1 MPGSLAP
8 DRPRGAWSINHHHS
22 RTRPRWLPPA
32 RRRPRGGRRR
42 QPAGW
47 PPIRACVPATVRGV
61 PTPPRRP
68 AGQLGRPVGRC
79 TLRAC
84 ACACGARSHVVHAPR
99 ARTDAI
105 AGRSHVRIAFR
116 SLSPLPPPPYYLT
129 HAGKHG
135 ARDLLYYQ
143 ESDLVPARQFT
154 TPAAFMLV
162 GTRN

>member
-61 PTPPRRP
+61 PTPPRRARTSIGRRP

-84 ACACGARSHVVHAPR
+84 ACACGARSHVVHMHLARAPMPSPAGATYASR
-99 ARTDAI
+99 FDPSLLFRRRRRRRT
-105 AGRSHVRIAFR
+105 
-116 SLSPLPPPPYYLT
+116 T
-129 HAGKHG
+129 
-135 ARDLLYYQ
+135 
-143 ESDLVPARQFT
+143 
-154 TPAAFMLV
+154 
-162 GTRN
+162 